1 VSDYRCKLSAKGL
14 AARDELL
21 GLLDLAPGGRI
32 GTKVARIVALDRAT
46 ITSWLLEKSPKDD
59 HAVPADKLKQFFVKL
74 VEAVADRYKGQF
86 YEGNIIDDGLQQR
99 LKRRDIITDV
109 DLRHY
114 LWGYVKH
121 DARKKADWIVPK
133 HLYDE
138 VLANAESRP
147 PRKRYK
153 PRKVKTTAN
162 QSTDVVDL
170 LWHLDYKQQER
181 AFEDALEQQSK
192 CAAFSI
198 VAPCET
204 TQRWILNR
212 LIRKIAPSE
221 PALILPPIGLR
232 QHPMRNQFEHFWED
246 LSQHFGT
253 KPEPAAVLKG
263 ICHTDVNRPII
274 LTVYGFRQFESVQ
287 RRIIDE
293 FWEPL
298 AQTVADS
305 PRKECSRVLLFLVDQ
320 SCPTD
325 DTEKLLRLDPL
336 EEIPQKD
343 VRSWLNSPL
352 VVPQWQLKGDERF
365 IDRVIGELEA
375 DNCQDP
381 YAVLDKMCFK
391 FGVEG
396 GIVDVEEAW
405 KWAA

>member
-1 VSDYRCKLSAKGL
+1 VSDHRCKLNTKGI

-21 GLLDLAPGGRI
+21 CLLRLAPGGRI
-32 GTKVARIVALDRAT
+32 GTKVANIVGLDRAT
-46 ITSWLLEKSPKDD
+46 ITSWLLEKSPKDN

-74 VEAVADRYKGQF
+74 VEAVADRHKGQF
-86 YEGNIIDDGLQQR
+86 YEGNIIDAGLQQR
-99 LKRRDIITDV
+99 LKRREIITDV
-109 DLRHY
+109 GLRRY
-114 LWGYVKH
+114 LWGYVNH
-121 DARKKADWIVPK
+121 DAREKASWVVPA

-138 VLANAESRP
+138 VLANAESTLI
-147 PRKRYK
+147 RKRYK
-153 PRKVKTTAN
+153 LRKVQTTAN
-162 QSTDVVDL
+162 QSIDVIDL

-181 AFEDALEQQSK
+181 AFEDALDEPSK

-212 LIRKIAPSE
+212 LIRKISPPESV
-221 PALILPPIGLR
+221 LILPPISLR

-246 LSQHFGT
+246 LSRHFGT

-287 RRIIDE
+287 RRILDE

-298 AQTVADS
+298 TQTIADS
-305 PRKECSRVLLFLVDQ
+305 QRTERSRVVLFWVDQ
-320 SCPTD
+320 DCPSH
-325 DTEKLLRLDPL
+325 DTQKVLKLDPL
-336 EEIPQKD
+336 EKIPQKD
-343 VRSWLNSPL
+343 VRSWLNSPSI
-352 VVPQWQLKGDERF
+352 VSWWQPKGDERF
-365 IDRVIGELEA
+365 VDHLLDELIA

-405 KWAA
+405 KWAS